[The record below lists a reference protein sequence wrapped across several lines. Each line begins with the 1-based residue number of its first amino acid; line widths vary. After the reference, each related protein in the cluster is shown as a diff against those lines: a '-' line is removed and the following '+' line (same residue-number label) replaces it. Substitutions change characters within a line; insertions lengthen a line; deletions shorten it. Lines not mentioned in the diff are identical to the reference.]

1 MSKLNQNIEDNIRR
15 RKGKVDKNVD
25 LKTIFLFLSMGFQV
39 ILIYM
44 FFIYLVGDLLAK
56 LLHLNNLYF
65 LAIILGTIANINSII
80 KMIKGVYMRGI
91 RAGIFPAFIFLL
103 LIGFT
108 MGLFN
113 FLGLKITL
121 KKFVET
127 KKISIIMLSFFT
139 RITLIC
145 IVFYLFLNKSWT
157 NAVFMIIGFIIAK
170 YSIILFDKVKG
181 AKK

>member
-80 KMIKGVYMRGI
+80 KMIKGV
-91 RAGIFPAFIFLL
+91 
-103 LIGFT
+103 
-108 MGLFN
+108 
-113 FLGLKITL
+113 K
-121 KKFVET
+121 
-127 KKISIIMLSFFT
+127 
-139 RITLIC
+139 
-145 IVFYLFLNKSWT
+145 
-157 NAVFMIIGFIIAK
+157 NAK
-170 YSIILFDKVKG
+170 
-181 AKK
+181 

>member
-1 MSKLNQNIEDNIRR
+1 MQNN
-15 RKGKVDKNVD
+15 
-25 LKTIFLFLSMGFQV
+25 
-39 ILIYM
+39 
-44 FFIYLVGDLLAK
+44 
-56 LLHLNNLYF
+56 
-65 LAIILGTIANINSII
+65 
-80 KMIKGVYMRGI
+80 
-91 RAGIFPAFIFLL
+91 FIFLL
-103 LIGFT
+103 LIGFM
-108 MGLFN
+108 MGIFN
-113 FLGLKITL
+113 FVGLKITL